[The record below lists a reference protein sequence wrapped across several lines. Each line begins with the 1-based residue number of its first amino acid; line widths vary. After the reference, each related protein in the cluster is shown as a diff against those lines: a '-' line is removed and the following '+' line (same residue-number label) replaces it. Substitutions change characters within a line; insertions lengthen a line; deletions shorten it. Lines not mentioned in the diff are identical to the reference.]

1 MKLTKFFAL
10 ALAAL
15 AFVGCDTE
23 KNPGSG
29 SNEQKPTGDAT
40 LVANNNSV
48 EVDTPIEFTVTAADG
63 TDLTAEAVIY
73 DKSHDYTVVD
83 NPFTP
88 TVDGE
93 YEFYAVVGTIITNSV
108 KVSVVPTIPAL
119 PEDAQPE
126 NTVFNHRILL
136 VDHTGNTCGFCPHM
150 MKALKNVAETDD
162 YHSKYYEAMAHT
174 YSNGDPAFS
183 GAASAV
189 TNHFGVTGYPA
200 LTFNFHHTARA
211 DANSGESFIMGQI
224 DQLWKADGADAG
236 IAAAA
241 TLASASVIVNTEVK
255 AAVANDYRI
264 TAWLLEDGI
273 YAKQTNATEEWMN
286 THDNAIRQR
295 VSSND
300 ISGVDLGAI
309 AAGETKS
316 TALTLNIVGNKW
328 NRDNLKVMVIV
339 SAKNAKGQFE
349 VANVAICPMNDV
361 VTYDYK

>member
-15 AFVGCDTE
+15 AFVGCGEPTPDG
-23 KNPGSG
+23 PDV
-29 SNEQKPTGDAT
+29 KPTGDAV
-40 LVANNNSV
+40 LAANNNSV
-48 EVDTPIEFTVTAADG
+48 EVNTPIEFTITAADG

-73 DKSHDYTVVD
+73 DKSHDYAVVE

-88 TVDGE
+88 TMDGD
-93 YEFYAVVGTIITNSV
+93 YEFYAVVGSIITNTI

-119 PEDAQPE
+119 PEDAQPA
-126 NTVFNHRILL
+126 NTSFNHRILL
-136 VDHTGNTCGFCPHM
+136 VDHTGNTCGYCPQM
-150 MKALKNVAETDD
+150 MKALKTVSETGD

-183 GAASAV
+183 GAASV
-189 TNHFGVTGYPA
+189 VSNHHGVSSYPT
-200 LTFNFHHTARA
+200 LTYNFYHTTQSSYN
-211 DANSGESFIMGQI
+211 DAHIMGQI
-224 DQLWKADGADAG
+224 DALWKAEGADAG

-241 TLASASVIVNTEVK
+241 TLASKSVIVNTQVK

-295 VSSND
+295 VSSDD
-300 ISGVDLGAI
+300 ISGVDLGTLAV
-309 AAGETKS
+309 GETKS

-349 VANVAICPMNDV
+349 VANVAICPTDDV

>member
-48 EVDTPIEFTVTAADG
+48 EVNTPIEFTVTAADG

-88 TVDGE
+88 TDDGE

-136 VDHTGNTCGFCPHM
+136 VDHTGTACGYCPQM
-150 MKALKNVAETDD
+150 MKALKTVSETGD

-174 YSNGDPAFS
+174 YPNGGDPAFS
-183 GAASAV
+183 GAASV
-189 TNHFGVTGYPA
+189 ISNHHGVSSYPT
-200 LTFNFHHTARA
+200 LTYNFYHTTQSSYN
-211 DANSGESFIMGQI
+211 DAHIMGQI

-295 VSSND
+295 VSSDD
-300 ISGVDLGAI
+300 ISGVDLGTI
-309 AAGETKS
+309 AAGEKTS
-316 TALTLNIVGNKW
+316 TALTLNIIGNKW

>member
-15 AFVGCDTE
+15 AFVGCDPITGGGDNVE
-23 KNPGSG
+23 
-29 SNEQKPTGDAT
+29 PTGDAVLT
-40 LVANNNSV
+40 ANNNSV
-48 EVDTPIEFTVTAADG
+48 EVNTPIEFTVTAADG

-73 DKSHDYTVVD
+73 DKSHDYVVVE

-88 TVDGE
+88 TIDGE
-93 YEFYAVVGTIITNSV
+93 FEFYAVVGTIITNTV

-136 VDHTGNTCGFCPHM
+136 VDHTGNTCGYCPQM
-150 MKALKNVAETDD
+150 MKALKTVSETGD

-183 GAASAV
+183 GAASV
-189 TNHFGVTGYPA
+189 VSNHHGVNSYPT
-200 LTFNFHHTARA
+200 LTYNFYHTTQSSYN
-211 DANSGESFIMGQI
+211 DAHIMGQI
-224 DQLWKADGADAG
+224 DALWKAEGADAG

-241 TLASASVIVNTEVK
+241 TLASKSVIVNTEVK
-255 AAVANDYRI
+255 AAKENDYHI

-295 VSSND
+295 VSSDD
-300 ISGVDLGAI
+300 ITGVDLGTI

-339 SAKNAKGQFE
+339 SAKNEKGQFE

>member
-1 MKLTKFFAL
+1 MKLAKFFAL

-15 AFVGCDTE
+15 AFVGCGEPTPDG
-23 KNPGSG
+23 PDV
-29 SNEQKPTGDAT
+29 KPTGDAV

-48 EVDTPIEFTVTAADG
+48 EVNTPIEFTVTAADG
-63 TDLTAEAVIY
+63 TDLTADAIIY
-73 DKSHDYTVVD
+73 DKSNDYAVVE

-88 TVDGE
+88 TMDGD
-93 YEFYAVVGTIITNSV
+93 YEFYAVVGDIITNTV

-119 PEDAQPE
+119 PEDSEPT

-136 VDHTGNTCGFCPHM
+136 VDHTGNTCGYCPHM
-150 MKALKNVAETDD
+150 MKALKTVSETGD

-183 GAASAV
+183 GAASMV
-189 TNHFGVTGYPA
+189 SNHHGVSNYPT
-200 LTFNFHHTARA
+200 LTYNFYHTTQSSYN
-211 DANSGESFIMGQI
+211 DAHIMGQI
-224 DQLWKADGADAG
+224 DALWKAEGADAG

-241 TLASASVIVNTEVK
+241 TLASKSVVVNTEVK

-295 VSSND
+295 VSSDD
-300 ISGVDLGAI
+300 ISGVDLGTLAV
-309 AAGETKS
+309 GETKS
-316 TALTLNIVGNKW
+316 TALTLNIIGNKW

>member
-15 AFVGCDTE
+15 AFVGCGEPTPDG
-23 KNPGSG
+23 PGV
-29 SNEQKPTGDAT
+29 KPTGDAV

-73 DKSHDYTVVD
+73 DKSHDYAVVE

-88 TVDGE
+88 TLDGD
-93 YEFYAVVGTIITNSV
+93 YEFYAVVGNIITNTI

-119 PEDAQPE
+119 PEDSDPA

-136 VDHTGNTCGFCPHM
+136 VDHTGNTCGYCPQM
-150 MKALKNVAETDD
+150 MKALETVSKTGD
-162 YHSKYYEAMAHT
+162 YHTKYYEAMAHT

-183 GAASAV
+183 GAASV
-189 TNHFGVTGYPA
+189 VSNHHGVSSYPT
-200 LTFNFHHTARA
+200 LTYNFYHTTQSSYN
-211 DANSGESFIMGQI
+211 DAHIMGQI
-224 DQLWKADGADAG
+224 DALWKAEGADAG

-241 TLASASVIVNTEVK
+241 TLASKSVIVNTEVK

-286 THDNAIRQR
+286 THNNAIRQR
-295 VSSND
+295 VSSDD
-300 ISGVDLGAI
+300 ISGVDLGTLDV
-309 AAGETKS
+309 GETKS

>member
-1 MKLTKFFAL
+1 MKLTKFFAF

-15 AFVGCDTE
+15 AFVGCETDT
-23 KNPGSG
+23 PGG
-29 SNEQKPTGDAT
+29 GGGGEDKPAGDAV
-40 LVANNNSV
+40 LAANNNSV
-48 EVDTPIEFTVTAADG
+48 EVNTPIEFTVTAADG

-73 DKSHDYTVVD
+73 DKSHDYAIVE

-88 TVDGE
+88 TADGN
-93 YEFYAVVGTIITNSV
+93 YEFYAVVGSIITNTI

-119 PEDAQPE
+119 PEDAQPA
-126 NTVFNHRILL
+126 NTSFNHRILL
-136 VDHTGNTCGFCPHM
+136 VDHTGNTCGYCPQM
-150 MKALKNVAETDD
+150 MKALKTVSETGD

-183 GAASAV
+183 GAASMV
-189 TNHFGVTGYPA
+189 SNHHGVNSYPT
-200 LTFNFHHTARA
+200 LTYNFYHTTQSSYN
-211 DANSGESFIMGQI
+211 DAHIMGQI
-224 DQLWKADGADAG
+224 DALWKAEGADAG
-236 IAAAA
+236 IAAAS
-241 TLASASVIVNTEVK
+241 TLASSSVIVNTEVK

-295 VSSND
+295 VSSDD
-300 ISGVDLGAI
+300 ISGVDLGTL

-349 VANVAICPMNDV
+349 VANVVICPMNDV

>member
-1 MKLTKFFAL
+1 MKLAKFFAL

-15 AFVGCDTE
+15 AFVGCGEPTPDG
-23 KNPGSG
+23 PDV
-29 SNEQKPTGDAT
+29 KPTGDAV

-48 EVDTPIEFTVTAADG
+48 EVNTPIEFTVTAADG
-63 TDLTAEAVIY
+63 TDLTAGAVIY
-73 DKSHDYTVVD
+73 DKSSDYAVVE

-88 TVDGE
+88 TLDGD
-93 YEFYAVVGTIITNSV
+93 YEFYAVVGNIITNTI

-119 PEDAQPE
+119 PEDSEPA

-136 VDHTGNTCGFCPHM
+136 VDHTGNTCGYCPQM
-150 MKALKNVAETDD
+150 MKALETVSKTGD
-162 YHSKYYEAMAHT
+162 YHTKYYEAMAHT

-183 GAASAV
+183 GAASV
-189 TNHFGVTGYPA
+189 VSNHHGVSSYPT
-200 LTFNFHHTARA
+200 LTYNFYHTTQSSYN
-211 DANSGESFIMGQI
+211 DAHIMGQI
-224 DQLWKADGADAG
+224 DALWKAEGADAG

-241 TLASASVIVNTEVK
+241 TLASKSVIVNTEVK

-286 THDNAIRQR
+286 THNNAIRQR
-295 VSSND
+295 VSSDD
-300 ISGVDLGAI
+300 ISGVDLGTLD
-309 AAGETKS
+309 AGETKS

>member
-15 AFVGCDTE
+15 AFVGCKTE
-23 KNPGSG
+23 TPGSG
-29 SNEQKPTGDAT
+29 NNEQPTGDAT

-48 EVDTPIEFTVTAADG
+48 EVNTPIEFTVTATDG

-73 DKSHDYTVVD
+73 DKSHDYVVVE

-88 TVDGE
+88 TEDGE
-93 YEFYAVVGTIITNSV
+93 YEFYAVVGNIITPSI

-136 VDHTGNTCGFCPHM
+136 VDHTGNTCGYCPQM
-150 MKALKNVAETDD
+150 MKALETVSKTGD

-183 GAASAV
+183 GAASLV
-189 TNHFGVTGYPA
+189 SNHHGVSSYPT
-200 LTFNFHHTARA
+200 LTYNFYHTTQSSYN
-211 DANSGESFIMGQI
+211 DAHIMGQI
-224 DQLWKADGADAG
+224 DALWKAEGADAG

-241 TLASASVIVNTEVK
+241 TLASSSVIVNTEVK

-295 VSSND
+295 VSSDD
-300 ISGVDLGAI
+300 ISGVDLGTI
-309 AAGETKS
+309 AAGEKTS

-339 SAKNAKGQFE
+339 SAKNDKGKFE

>member
-1 MKLTKFFAL
+1 MKLAKFFAL

-15 AFVGCDTE
+15 AFVGCGEPTPDG
-23 KNPGSG
+23 PDV
-29 SNEQKPTGDAT
+29 KPTGNAVIT
-40 LVANNNSV
+40 ANNNSV
-48 EVDTPIEFTVTAADG
+48 EVNTPIEFTVTATDG

-73 DKSHDYTVVD
+73 DKSHDFVVVE

-88 TVDGE
+88 TIDGD
-93 YEFYAVVGTIITNSV
+93 YEFYAVVGDIITNTV

-119 PEDAQPE
+119 PEDSEPA

-136 VDHTGNTCGFCPHM
+136 VDHTGNTCGYCPHM
-150 MKALKNVAETDD
+150 MKALKTVSETGD

-183 GAASAV
+183 GAASMV
-189 TNHFGVTGYPA
+189 SNHHGVSSYPT
-200 LTFNFHHTARA
+200 LTYNFYHTTQSSYN
-211 DANSGESFIMGQI
+211 DAHIMGQI
-224 DQLWKADGADAG
+224 DALWKAEGADAG

-241 TLASASVIVNTEVK
+241 TLASKSVVVNTEVK

-295 VSSND
+295 VSSDD
-300 ISGVDLGAI
+300 ISGVDLGTLAV
-309 AAGETKS
+309 GETKS
-316 TALTLNIVGNKW
+316 TALTLNIIGNKW

>member
-15 AFVGCDTE
+15 AFVGCGEPTPDG
-23 KNPGSG
+23 PDVR
-29 SNEQKPTGDAT
+29 PTGDAV
-40 LVANNNSV
+40 LAANNNSV
-48 EVDTPIEFTVTAADG
+48 EVNTPIEFTVTAADG

-73 DKSHDYTVVD
+73 DKSHDYAVVE

-88 TVDGE
+88 TMDGD
-93 YEFYAVVGTIITNSV
+93 YEFYAVVGSIITNTI

-119 PEDAQPE
+119 PEDAQPA
-126 NTVFNHRILL
+126 NTSFNHRILL
-136 VDHTGNTCGFCPHM
+136 VDHTGNTCGYCPQM
-150 MKALKNVAETDD
+150 MKALKTVSETGD
-162 YHSKYYEAMAHT
+162 YHSKYYEAMAHSYNT
-174 YSNGDPAFS
+174 SDPAYS
-183 GAASAV
+183 GAAAAISG
-189 TNHFGVTGYPA
+189 HYGVNDYPT
-200 LTFNFHHTARA
+200 LNYNFAYPTSSSYNAEHIK
-211 DANSGESFIMGQI
+211 SQI
-224 DQLWKADGADAG
+224 DALWKAEGADAG

-241 TLASASVIVNTEVK
+241 TLASKSVIVNTQVK
-255 AAVANDYRI
+255 AAVANDYRV

-295 VSSND
+295 VSSDD
-300 ISGVDLGAI
+300 ISGVDLGTLAV
-309 AAGETKS
+309 GETAS

-349 VANVAICPMNDV
+349 VANVAICPTDDV

>member
-1 MKLTKFFAL
+1 MKIAKFFAL

-15 AFVGCDTE
+15 AFVGCEPITGDD
-23 KNPGSG
+23 N
-29 SNEQKPTGDAT
+29 KPTGDAV

-48 EVDTPIEFTVTAADG
+48 EVNTPIEFTVTAADG

-73 DKSHDYTVVD
+73 DKSHDYVVVD
-83 NPFTP
+83 NPFIP
-88 TVDGE
+88 TTDGE
-93 YEFYAVVGTIITNSV
+93 YQFYAVVGNIITPSI
-108 KVSVVPTIPAL
+108 KVNVVPTIPAL

-136 VDHTGNTCGFCPHM
+136 VDHTGNTCGYCPHM
-150 MKALKNVAETDD
+150 MKALKNVAETGD
-162 YHSKYYEAMAHT
+162 YHSKYYEAMSHT
-174 YSNGDPAFS
+174 YSNGDPAYS
-183 GAASAV
+183 GAASVVSNHHGV
-189 TNHFGVTGYPA
+189 TNYPT
-200 LTFNFHHTARA
+200 LTYNFYHSTQSSYN
-211 DANSGESFIMGQI
+211 DAHIMGQI
-224 DQLWKADGADAG
+224 DALWKAEGADVG

-241 TLASASVIVNTEVK
+241 SLAAKSVIVNTEVK
-255 AAVANDYRI
+255 AAVDGEYRI

-295 VSSND
+295 VTSD
-300 ISGVDLGAI
+300 EISGIDLGALT
-309 AAGETKS
+309 AGQTKS
-316 TALTLNIVGNKW
+316 MALTLNIIGNKW

-339 SAKNAKGQFE
+339 SAKNDKGKFE

>member
-1 MKLTKFFAL
+1 MKLTKFLAL

-48 EVDTPIEFTVTAADG
+48 EVNTPIEFTVTAADG

-88 TVDGE
+88 TTDGE
-93 YEFYAVVGTIITNSV
+93 YEFYAVAGNIITPTI
-108 KVSVVPTIPAL
+108 KVNVVPTIPAL
-119 PEDAQPE
+119 PDDAQPE

-136 VDHTGNTCGFCPHM
+136 VDHTGNTCGYCPQM
-150 MKALKNVAETDD
+150 MKALETVSKTGD

-183 GAASAV
+183 GAASV
-189 TNHFGVTGYPA
+189 ISNHHGVSSYPT
-200 LTFNFHHTARA
+200 LTYNFYHTTQSSYN
-211 DANSGESFIMGQI
+211 DAHIMGQI
-224 DQLWKADGADAG
+224 DQLWKAKGADAG

-241 TLASASVIVNTEVK
+241 SLASASVIVNTEVK

-300 ISGVDLGAI
+300 ISGVDLGTI
-309 AAGETKS
+309 AAGEKTS

>member
-15 AFVGCDTE
+15 AFVGCGEPTPDG
-23 KNPGSG
+23 PDV
-29 SNEQKPTGDAT
+29 KPTGDAV

-48 EVDTPIEFTVTAADG
+48 EVNTPIEFTVTSADG
-63 TDLTAEAVIY
+63 ADLTAEAVIF
-73 DKSHDYTVVD
+73 DKSNDYTVVA

-88 TVDGE
+88 TMDGD
-93 YEFYAVVGTIITNSV
+93 YEFYAVVGDIITNTV

-119 PEDAQPE
+119 PADSQPE
-126 NTVFNHRILL
+126 NTVFHHRILL
-136 VDHTGNTCGFCPHM
+136 VDHTGNTCGYCPQM
-150 MKALKNVAETDD
+150 MKALKIVAETGD

-183 GAASAV
+183 GAASV
-189 TNHFGVTGYPA
+189 ISNHHGVSNYPS
-200 LTFNFHHTARA
+200 LTYNFYHTTQSSYN
-211 DANSGESFIMGQI
+211 DAHIMGQI
-224 DQLWKADGADAG
+224 DALWKAEGADAG

-241 TLASASVIVNTEVK
+241 TLASKSVVVNTEVK

-295 VSSND
+295 VSSDN
-300 ISGVDLGAI
+300 ISGVDLGTLAV
-309 AAGETKS
+309 GETVS
-316 TALTLNIVGNKW
+316 TALTLNIIGNKW

-339 SAKNAKGQFE
+339 SAKNAKGQFD

>member
-15 AFVGCDTE
+15 AFVGCGEPTPDG
-23 KNPGSG
+23 PDV
-29 SNEQKPTGDAT
+29 KPTGDAV

-48 EVDTPIEFTVTAADG
+48 EVNTPIEFTVTAADG
-63 TDLTAEAVIY
+63 TDLTAGAVIY
-73 DKSHDYTVVD
+73 DKSHDYVVVE

-88 TVDGE
+88 TMDGD
-93 YEFYAVVGTIITNSV
+93 YEFYAVAEGDIITNTV

-119 PEDAQPE
+119 PEDSEPA

-136 VDHTGNTCGFCPHM
+136 VDHTGNTCGYCPQM
-150 MKALKNVAETDD
+150 MKALKTVSETGD

-183 GAASAV
+183 GAASV
-189 TNHFGVTGYPA
+189 VSNHHGVSSYPT
-200 LTFNFHHTARA
+200 LTYNFYHTTQSSYN
-211 DANSGESFIMGQI
+211 DAHIMGQI
-224 DQLWKADGADAG
+224 DALWKAEGADAG

-241 TLASASVIVNTEVK
+241 TLASKSVIVNTEVK

-295 VSSND
+295 VSSDD
-300 ISGVDLGAI
+300 ISGVDLGAL

>member
-1 MKLTKFFAL
+1 MKITKFFAL

-15 AFVGCDTE
+15 AFVACDTD
-23 KNPGSG
+23 NPGEG
-29 SNEQKPTGDAT
+29 GGGDKPTGDAV

-48 EVDTPIEFTVTAADG
+48 EINTPIEFTITAADG

-73 DKSHDYTVVD
+73 DKSHDYVVVE

-88 TVDGE
+88 TFDGDF
-93 YEFYAVVGTIITNSV
+93 EFYAVIGSIITNTV

-126 NTVFNHRILL
+126 NTAFNHRILL
-136 VDHTGNTCGFCPHM
+136 VDHTGNTCGYCPQM
-150 MKALKNVAETDD
+150 MKALETVSKTGD

-183 GAASAV
+183 GAASV
-189 TNHFGVTGYPA
+189 VSNHHGVSSYPT
-200 LTFNFHHTARA
+200 LTYNFYHSTQSSYN
-211 DANSGESFIMGQI
+211 DAHIMGQI
-224 DQLWKADGADAG
+224 DALWKAEGADAG

-241 TLASASVIVNTEVK
+241 SLASTSVIVNAEVK
-255 AAVANDYRI
+255 AAVDGEYRI

-286 THDNAIRQR
+286 THNNAIRQR
-295 VSSND
+295 VTSDD
-300 ISGVDLGAI
+300 ITGVDLGTI
-309 AAGETKS
+309 STGETKS
-316 TALTLNIVGNKW
+316 TALTLKIVGNKW

-339 SAKNAKGQFE
+339 SAKNEKGKFE

>member
-1 MKLTKFFAL
+1 MKLAKFFAL

-15 AFVGCDTE
+15 AFVGCGEPTPDG
-23 KNPGSG
+23 PDV
-29 SNEQKPTGDAT
+29 KPTGDAV

-48 EVDTPIEFTVTAADG
+48 EVNTPIEFTVTAADG
-63 TDLTAEAVIY
+63 TDLTADAVIY
-73 DKSHDYTVVD
+73 DKSNDYAVVE

-88 TVDGE
+88 TMDGD
-93 YEFYAVVGTIITNSV
+93 YEFYAVVGDIITNTV

-119 PEDAQPE
+119 PEDSAPA

-136 VDHTGNTCGFCPHM
+136 IDHTGTTCGACPHM
-150 MKALKNVAETDD
+150 MKALKTVSETGD
-162 YHSKYYEAMAHT
+162 YHSKYYEAMAHS
-174 YSNGDPAFS
+174 YSNVDPAFS
-183 GAASAV
+183 GAASMV
-189 TNHFGVTGYPA
+189 SNHHGVLSYPT
-200 LTFNFHHTARA
+200 LTYNFYHTTQSSYN
-211 DANSGESFIMGQI
+211 DAHIMGQI
-224 DQLWKADGADAG
+224 DALWKAEGADAG

-241 TLASASVIVNTEVK
+241 TLASKSVVVNTEVK

-295 VSSND
+295 VSGDD
-300 ISGVDLGAI
+300 ISGVDLGTL

-316 TALTLNIVGNKW
+316 TALTLNIIGNKW

>member
-15 AFVGCDTE
+15 AFVGCGEPTPDG
-23 KNPGSG
+23 PDV
-29 SNEQKPTGDAT
+29 KPTGDAV

-48 EVDTPIEFTVTAADG
+48 EVNTPIEFTVTAADG

-73 DKSHDYTVVD
+73 DKSHDYAVVE

-88 TVDGE
+88 TMDGD
-93 YEFYAVVGTIITNSV
+93 YEFYAVVGSIITNTI

-119 PEDAQPE
+119 PEDAQPA
-126 NTVFNHRILL
+126 NTSFNHRILL
-136 VDHTGNTCGFCPHM
+136 VDHTGNTCGYCPQM
-150 MKALKNVAETDD
+150 MKALKTVSETGD

-183 GAASAV
+183 GAASV
-189 TNHFGVTGYPA
+189 VSNHHGVSSYPT
-200 LTFNFHHTARA
+200 LTYNFYHTTQSSYN
-211 DANSGESFIMGQI
+211 DAHIMGQI
-224 DQLWKADGADAG
+224 DALWKAEGADAG

-241 TLASASVIVNTEVK
+241 TLASKSVIVNTQVK
-255 AAVANDYRI
+255 AAVANDYRV

-295 VSSND
+295 VSSDD
-300 ISGVDLGAI
+300 ISGVDLGTLAV
-309 AAGETKS
+309 GETAS
-316 TALTLNIVGNKW
+316 TALTLNIVGNTW

-349 VANVAICPMNDV
+349 VANVAICPTDDV

>member
-1 MKLTKFFAL
+1 MKLTKLFAL
-10 ALAAL
+10 AFAAL
-15 AFVGCDTE
+15 AFVGCSKETPE
-23 KNPGSG
+23 SG
-29 SNEQKPTGDAT
+29 VTPSGDAV
-40 LVANNNSV
+40 LEANNNSV
-48 EVDTPIEFTVTAADG
+48 EVNTPIEFTVTAADG

-73 DKSHDYTVVD
+73 DKSHDYVVVD

-88 TVDGE
+88 TMDGE
-93 YEFYAVVGTIITNSV
+93 YEFYAVVGNIITPSI
-108 KVSVVPTIPAL
+108 KVNVVPTIPAL

-136 VDHTGNTCGFCPHM
+136 VDHTGNTCGYCPQM
-150 MKALKNVAETDD
+150 MKALKSVAETGD

-174 YSNGDPAFS
+174 YSNGDPAYS
-183 GAASAV
+183 GAASV
-189 TNHFGVTGYPA
+189 VSNHHGVSSYPT
-200 LTFNFHHTARA
+200 LTYNFHHTTQSSYN
-211 DANSGESFIMGQI
+211 DAHIMGQI
-224 DQLWKADGADAG
+224 DALWKADGADAG

-241 TLASASVIVNTEVK
+241 SLAAKSVIVNTEVK

-295 VSSND
+295 VTSDD
-300 ISGVDLGAI
+300 ISGVDLGAL

-316 TALTLNIVGNKW
+316 TALTLNIIGNKW

-339 SAKNAKGQFE
+339 SAKNEKGKFE

-361 VTYDYK
+361 VAYDYK